1 MAERADVIAR
11 VRKLRERAAADP
23 GREGRT
29 AGDLARKLIREH
41 KLTAAELYA
50 PPRAPEP
57 ARRPPMSPARRRPV
71 IPVALDLNIAGIRIR
86 WDGKL

>member
-1 MAERADVIAR
+1 MTDTERAELIAK

-23 GREGRT
+23 GPEGRT
-29 AGDLARKLIREH
+29 AGNLARTLARRH

-50 PPRAPEP
+50 P
-57 ARRPPMSPARRRPV
+57 RRPATPPKPAIRRQA
-71 IPVALDLNIAGIRIR
+71 IPVGLDLNIAGIRIR